1 MNRDLEWMLRFLTAF
16 VYAVFIFLV
25 KCLQNTQSAS
35 FHVNAVLRT
44 GLLAPT
50 VFASCDKS
58 LSLDFS
64 LHPSVPL
71 CVCVCLSVCVALFW
85 SPATS
90 AVTCQPHLALR
101 KRILLL
107 SAS

>member
-35 FHVNAVLRT
+35 FHVDAVLRA

-50 VFASCDKS
+50 VFDKS
-58 LSLDFS
+58 LSLDLS
-64 LHPSVPL
+64 LHSSVPS
-71 CVCVCLSVCVALFW
+71 CVCLSVCVALFW